1 VVYLI
6 LLQLLMTDISQ
17 VVYASLLKLYTTF
30 KLFFHMQ
37 YSLGF
42 VAKDPFYLST
52 NMNKLYF
59 ALN

>member
-1 VVYLI
+1 
-6 LLQLLMTDISQ
+6 MTDISQ